1 MLVVQP
7 WGPVLNHPA
16 AVFVRRRIPGAYHAA
31 TLALLRRAQPATE
44 KPKLRFIE
52 VGDFIKEFDIKIAMI
67 ATPASEAQSVAEM
80 LVANN
85 IKAILTYASTILNLP
100 PEIRVEYSDPIISLQ
115 HISYYL

>member
-1 MLVVQP
+1 M
-7 WGPVLNHPA
+7 
-16 AVFVRRRIPGAYHAA
+16 VRDIA
-31 TLALLRRAQPATE
+31 
-44 KPKLRFIE
+44 E